1 MLWRLPATQL
11 AGLLRSRRISAR
23 DAVQAALD
31 RLYDVNGRIKA
42 DGELVARLSRCR
54 SGPGTCHRDTHAGIN
69 LGRSLGRGTDVDVED
84 LRRYVHRRTRVWDVH
99 DPGQP
104 AFDGRRTQDHVG
116 LDTAVAELGEVVDG
130 VQTGPL
136 VGQVRVEI
144 VLDVVER
151 DRGSRERQPL
161 AELEVD
167 VARHEDRVLADAVGL
182 HPALDQVD
190 VQVQEPTHLD
200 GAAEGDLPVSLGE
213 VQVTHR

>member
-1 MLWRLPATQL
+1 MAS
-11 AGLLRSRRISAR
+11 GLRGRRGDYGS
-23 DAVQAALD
+23 V
-31 RLYDVNGRIKA
+31 
-42 DGELVARLSRCR
+42 VAQLSRCG
-54 SGPGTCHRDTHAGIN
+54 SGPSTCHRDTHAGIN
-69 LGRSLGRGTDVDVED
+69 LHRSPGRGTDVDVED
-84 LRRYVHRRTRVWDVH
+84 LGRYVHRRTRVWDVH

-104 AFDGRRTQDHVG
+104 AFDGRRTQNHVG

-151 DRGSRERQPL
+151 DRGSREGQPL
-161 AELEVD
+161 AELGVD

-190 VQVQEPTHLD
+190 VQVQEPAHLA